1 MIGIFKK
8 LNSSLI
14 FILSKYMIYGLQFLN
29 AFFIAFKLG
38 PYYLGVWGFA
48 NLVFQYFDQL
58 NLGISH
64 SVNVICSTT
73 KEKKKYIS
81 LVVGNSMFLLFLLSI
96 VAIITYS
103 ILVIEYDLG
112 SKYQISKYLLV
123 SIIVFS
129 TAYFNSLL
137 TNVVR
142 VYGAINQITIA
153 QAIFPITT
161 SVLLFL
167 FKEERLLD
175 LLLMCYAIVNLFILF
190 FLYLSLPI
198 RISFNLSLRLQKSV
212 LRLALPLFFYNTFFY
227 LIFIS
232 TRTFVSSYYSVEDFG
247 YFTFTFSLANIIV
260 LLSESF
266 SFLIWPKLINRFKQF
281 SIDASKQLLVKIR
294 TIYLIF
300 SHLCFYIALLLYPL
314 LSVYFGQFNDTY
326 QSFSLSLVVVTL
338 LSNSFGL
345 QGFLIAKGAQNF
357 LALTSLF
364 SLILNIALGF
374 ILIYYYQVTYYNVLI
389 ATSIAYL
396 TFNFVLAIKVCKFLF
411 LPEDRLL
418 NVLRIGFDISI
429 LVPFF
434 IAVIIIIMDLHFLM
448 ILIPLFAFF
457 VLNIKKMLFSIRNI
471 KMLFQNPD
479 IFNI

>member
-1 MIGIFKK
+1 MIGILKK

-48 NLVFQYFDQL
+48 NLIFQYFDQL

-64 SVNVICSTT
+64 SVNVICSTA

-81 LVVGNSMFLLFLLSI
+81 LVVGNSMFLLFVLSI
-96 VAIITYS
+96 SAIITYS
-103 ILVIEYDLG
+103 ILVIKYDLG

-123 SIIVFS
+123 SIIIFS

-161 SVLLFL
+161 AVLLLF
-167 FKEERLLD
+167 FKEEKLLD
-175 LLLMCYAIVNLFILF
+175 LLLMCYAIVNVFILL
-190 FLYLSLPI
+190 FLYFSLPVI
-198 RISFNLSLRLQKSV
+198 VSFNLSFRLQKSL

-232 TRTFVSSYYSVEDFG
+232 TRTLVSTYYSVEDFG

-266 SFLIWPKLINRFKQF
+266 SFLIWPKLINRFKRF
-281 SIDASKQLLVKIR
+281 SIKDSEQLLVRIR
-294 TIYLIF
+294 TIYLVF

-314 LSVYFGQFNDTY
+314 LSVYFGQFNNTY
-326 QSFSLSLVVVTL
+326 QSFAISLVVVTL

-364 SLILNIALGF
+364 SLIVNISLGF
-374 ILIYYYQVTYYNVLI
+374 LLIYYYQVTYYNVLI
-389 ATSIAYL
+389 ATSISYL
-396 TFNFVLAIKVCKFLF
+396 TFNLILAIKVCKFLYASQG
-411 LPEDRLL
+411 RLL
-418 NVLRIGFDISI
+418 NVLRIGFDTSI

-434 IAVIIIIMDLHFLM
+434 IAVIIIVMDLPFLI
-448 ILIPLFAFF
+448 ILLPLIVFV
-457 VLNIKKMLFSIRNI
+457 VLNVKKMLFSIKNI
-471 KMLFQNPD
+471 KMLFHNPN